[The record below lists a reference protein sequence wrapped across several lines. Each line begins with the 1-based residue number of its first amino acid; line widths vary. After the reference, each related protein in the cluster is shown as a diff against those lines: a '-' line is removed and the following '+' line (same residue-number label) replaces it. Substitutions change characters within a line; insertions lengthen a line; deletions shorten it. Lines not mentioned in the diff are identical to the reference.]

1 MMVFFQTLGGGRD
14 IKELISF
21 VKRVASVT
29 RLGGTCHAVDDR
41 RCILYDCSNWTNEM
55 HALVRHRFPTCTIS
69 VSTLES
75 SVSGFVVMF
84 ELHENVS
91 RLFNSFM
98 ASLIALCL
106 VVVSCYIFLS
116 VEHVL
121 PYFPATVAFTETPG
135 NTTTEPA
142 FSPVTEP

>member
-1 MMVFFQTLGGGRD
+1 MVFFLIQRQGHD
-14 IKELISF
+14 IKELISY
-21 VKRVASVT
+21 VKRIASVN
-29 RLGGTCHAVDDR
+29 RLGGTCLPVDDN

-55 HALVRHRFPTCTIS
+55 HALVRHRFPTCSIS
-69 VSTLES
+69 ISTLES

-98 ASLIALCL
+98 ALLIAVCL
-106 VVVSCYIFLS
+106 IVVSCYIFMS

-121 PYFPATVAFTETPG
+121 PYFPATVSPTATPTDTTQTEEIFNPG
-135 NTTTEPA
+135 L
-142 FSPVTEP
+142 